1 MKILGDPIFAKD
13 ENGRLKSRV
22 GTIFLT
28 VRPGLVTQRGIH
40 AMQRQAWIDEV
51 KR

>member
-28 VRPGLVTQRGIH
+28 VAPGLVKQTGIH
-40 AMQRQAWIDEV
+40 AM
-51 KR
+51 